1 MTDDDFATEVQNLQ
15 GFHRVSFPCC
25 EVRKLPV
32 HLAGPLIEA
41 ENALVLA
48 RKAIREW
55 NDATRLEA
63 RQAWL
68 ELELAKPIDEQDAG
82 YIARLRRGTA

>member
-1 MTDDDFATEVQNLQ
+1 MKDDDFATEVQNLQ
-15 GFHRVSFPCC
+15 VHHRVRFPGG

-55 NDATRLEA
+55 DDAARLEA
-63 RQAWL
+63 AC
-68 ELELAKPIDEQDAG
+68 
-82 YIARLRRGTA
+82 RGSNG